1 MMDPITL
8 MQPELAFEESLEK
21 IFNWIEEK
29 RYFQVRD
36 ELLKYN
42 EADIAEMFEELLED
56 SDLIEAHFFLLTI
69 NLPLKLRL

>member
-29 RYFQVRD
+29 RY
-36 ELLKYN
+36 L
-42 EADIAEMFEELLED
+42 
-56 SDLIEAHFFLLTI
+56 
-69 NLPLKLRL
+69 